1 MRNKSIIEEIS
12 KMKLEDF
19 EVIYDYVKGLEFVN
33 PQLKGLLREKSN
45 VKGLERIG
53 ALLIAIPDPFT
64 DVPGVVLLLLAKI
77 IEKNK
82 GANIQ
87 EIYMNF
93 NAELNSIKDFI

>member
-1 MRNKSIIEEIS
+1 MRNKNIIEEIS

-19 EVIYDYVKGLEFVN
+19 EVIYDYVKGLESVN

-45 VKGLERIG
+45 VKGLEGIG

-77 IEKNK
+77 MEKNK
-82 GANIQ
+82 GANIK

-93 NAELNSIKDFI
+93 NSELDSIKDFI